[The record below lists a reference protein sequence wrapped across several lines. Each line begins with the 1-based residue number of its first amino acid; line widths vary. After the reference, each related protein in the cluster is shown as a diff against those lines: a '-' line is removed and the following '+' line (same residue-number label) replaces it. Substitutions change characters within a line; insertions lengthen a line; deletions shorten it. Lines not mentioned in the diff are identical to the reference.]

1 MTNSFYIKS
10 IKSVNKNNEES
21 KINFIDGFNLIH
33 GPSNTGKTLVIKCI
47 DYLLGANNIDGLD
60 SQDYVEMVIDCPSGH
75 LTLKRNIEHKKS
87 KVSISSTVPNIDSG
101 EYSISPSAN
110 NKLSDVFLKLLGIDE
125 LPIKIIKN
133 EDFKTQ
139 TLSLR
144 TFLHMFLLKESEIL
158 REESILAPKS
168 VTASTPFRSSLL
180 FLLSGENQD
189 TLEKEESPDMV
200 KLKNQAVR
208 SYVSKKISDIS
219 KQELEISESIKGI
232 TKDIAEQNLK
242 EALKKINYNNS
253 ELSKLTNANELLVQE
268 NSSLIKRKEENNV
281 SIKNFKDL
289 IEQYRIDENRL
300 SMILQGQPS
309 IQENKSETHC
319 PFCDSKINTDENI
332 ENFKDI
338 LLEFESIQIK
348 SKDLSE
354 TLEFLHQKDSELNKK
369 INSNKLEIEKNSKQ
383 INEILKPSIKKL
395 EETIKDYRAFF
406 CLLAE
411 KESLSNIASN
421 WNADLVEFDDDNID
435 DKKYKPLDR
444 YPEDFFYAMSQI
456 IKNLLQE
463 CSFPNLNTARFDKT
477 SFDVVINGESKASQG
492 KGYRAYLNSIV
503 ALSLL
508 EYMQKNAVYSIPLF
522 IVDTPLLGL
531 DEVIEEKNTTSK
543 NVGDMRTS
551 FYKYLTKTGKQRQV
565 IVIDNNKDLPEIDFD
580 KPYINTIE
588 FTKSET
594 NGRYG
599 FLIGICD

>member
-21 KINFIDGFNLIH
+21 KIDLIDGFNLIH

-60 SQDYVEMVIDCPSGH
+60 SQDYVEMVIDCKPGQ

-87 KVSISSTVPNIDSG
+87 KVNISSTVPNIDSG
-101 EYSISPSAN
+101 EYSVSPSAKD
-110 NKLSDVFLKLLGIDE
+110 KLSDVFLKLLGIDA

-158 REESILAPKS
+158 REESILVPKS
-168 VTASTPFRSSLL
+168 VTANTPFRSSLL
-180 FLLSGENQD
+180 FLLTGENQD

-208 SYVSKKISDIS
+208 LYVSKKISDIS

-232 TKDIAEQNLK
+232 TKDMVEQNLK
-242 EALKKINYNNS
+242 EALKKVNYNNS

-268 NSSLIKRKEENNV
+268 NSSLTRKKEENSV

-300 SMILQGQPS
+300 SLILQGQPS
-309 IQENKSETHC
+309 IQEYKSETHC
-319 PFCDSKINTDENI
+319 PFCDSKINMNENI

-338 LLEFESIQIK
+338 LLEFENIQIK
-348 SKDLSE
+348 SKDLNE
-354 TLEFLHQKDSELNKK
+354 TLEFLHQKDLELNKR
-369 INSNKLEIEKNSKQ
+369 INYNKLEIEKNSKH
-383 INEILKPSIKKL
+383 INEILKPSIKNL

-421 WNADLVEFDDDNID
+421 WNDDLVEFDDDNID

-444 YPEDFFYAMSQI
+444 YPGNFFYTMSQI
-456 IKNLLQE
+456 IKNLLEE

-508 EYMQKNAVYSIPLF
+508 EYMQKNAMYSIPLF

-531 DEVIEEKNTTSK
+531 DEIIEEKNTNSK

-551 FYKYLTKTGKQRQV
+551 FYKYLIKTGKQRQV

-580 KPYINTIE
+580 EPNINTIV

-599 FLIGICD
+599 FLKGIRD